1 MKAGGKPKNLKQNN
15 SRAVFELLR
24 HGEKIAVAE
33 IAEKIRL
40 SKTTIKKV
48 FDSLVSDGLINMCG
62 KGEST
67 DEGGKKPELY
77 CLNPRFGYV
86 IAIHVTPDEVRTA
99 TTDLRGEITWR
110 EVAPV
115 TAEKT
120 FDGLIE
126 RFATTIEAAI
136 RDKAASGERL
146 LGVVLVLTGLVDPE
160 RGVSIHSFFYPGWG
174 RDAPV
179 IDRLRARL
187 GADFDAPIFIDNTN
201 RYQAVA
207 ESERGLAGDCRN
219 FIIVDAL
226 PEGLGAGIVVNGRLL
241 HGRQSIAGEIGHMTL
256 DPHEGFPCICGSKG
270 CFEAMVSER
279 RITALARELAV
290 SYPDS
295 VLSAKNDAITLHDV
309 CTGVV
314 AGDALCQRLID
325 DVARWYVVGLGN
337 IIMAND
343 PELIVLQG
351 IYTQAGPFFLERVRD
366 GLRNVG
372 LPQVEK
378 TVEVAYSQ
386 LGDDRGVIGGALHVI
401 TAYLA
406 NHDY

>member
-48 FDSLVSDGLINMCG
+48 FDSLLADSLISMCG

-67 DEGGKKPELY
+67 EEGGKKPELY
-77 CLNPRFGYV
+77 CLNPCFGYV
-86 IAIHVTPDEVRTA
+86 IAIHVTPDEVRMA
-99 TTDLRGEITWR
+99 TTDLRAEVTWCEI
-110 EVAPV
+110 APV
-115 TAEKT
+115 TTESSL
-120 FDGLIE
+120 DGLVE
-126 RFATTIEAAI
+126 RFATTIEKI
-136 RDKAASGERL
+136 TRDKAASGEKL

-179 IDRLRARL
+179 VDRLRERL
-187 GADFDAPIFIDNTN
+187 GAGFDAPIFIDNTN
-201 RYQAVA
+201 RYQAIA
-207 ESERGLAGDCRN
+207 ESEQGLAGECRN
-219 FIIVDAL
+219 FVIIDAL
-226 PEGLGAGIVVNGRLL
+226 PEGLGAGIVVNGRPL
-241 HGRQSIAGEIGHMTL
+241 HGRQSLAGEIGHMRL
-256 DPHEGFPCICGSKG
+256 DPHEGFSCVCGSTG

-279 RITALARELAV
+279 RITALARDLM
-290 SYPDS
+290 PDFPES
-295 VLSAKNDAITLHDV
+295 VLNTNDDALTLETI
-309 CTGVV
+309 CAGAA
-314 AGDALCQRLID
+314 AGDTLCRRLMD
-325 DVARWYVVGLGN
+325 DAAHWYVIGLGN
-337 IIMAND
+337 LIMAND

-351 IYTQAGPFFLERVRD
+351 IYTQAGPYFLERVRD

-386 LGDDRGVIGGALHVI
+386 LGDDRGIIGGALHVI
-401 TAYLA
+401 SAYLA
-406 NHDY
+406 NHAY

>member
-48 FDSLVSDGLINMCG
+48 FDSLLADGLISTCG
-62 KGEST
+62 KGDST

-77 CLNPRFGYV
+77 RLNPQFGYV
-86 IAIHVTPDEVRTA
+86 IAIHVTPDQVRMA
-99 TTDLRGEITWR
+99 TTDLSAEITWR
-110 EVAPV
+110 ENVPIG
-115 TAEKT
+115 AERS

-126 RFATTIEAAI
+126 RFATTIERI
-136 RDKAASGERL
+136 VREKAASAEKL

-160 RGVSIHSFFYPGWG
+160 RGVSIHSFFYPDWG

-179 IDRLRARL
+179 VDRLHSRL
-187 GADFDAPIFIDNTN
+187 GTDFDTPIFVDNTN
-201 RYQAVA
+201 RYQALA

-226 PEGLGAGIVVNGRLL
+226 SEGLGAGIVVNGRLL

-256 DPHEGFPCICGSKG
+256 DPHEGFPCVCGSTG

-279 RITALARELAV
+279 RITALARQLAP
-290 SYPDS
+290 SFPGS
-295 VLSAKNDAITLHDV
+295 VLDAKNGAITLHDI
-309 CTGVV
+309 CAGVV
-314 AGDALCQRLID
+314 SGDALCRRLID
-325 DVARWYVVGLGN
+325 DVARWYVAGLGN
-337 IIMAND
+337 VIMAND

-351 IYTQAGPFFLERVRD
+351 IYTQAGPYFLERVRA
-366 GLRNVG
+366 GLRHIG

-378 TVEVAYSQ
+378 SVEVAYSQ
-386 LGDDRGVIGGALHVI
+386 LDDDRGVIGGALHVI
-401 TAYLA
+401 AAYLA
-406 NHDY
+406 NHAY